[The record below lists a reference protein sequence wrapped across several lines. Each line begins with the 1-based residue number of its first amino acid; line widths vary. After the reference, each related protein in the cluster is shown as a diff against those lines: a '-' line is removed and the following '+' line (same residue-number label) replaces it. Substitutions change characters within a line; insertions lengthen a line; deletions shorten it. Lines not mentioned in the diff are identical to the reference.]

1 MSNLK
6 DLGVQRV
13 NNFYVVRSIDFEGK
27 PFQVRN
33 SEDPTV
39 VWGSY
44 ETKEDATEHIRAA
57 HIALQVNERFI
68 SFLAGISQDLGVSEE
83 EIRKLL

>member
-1 MSNLK
+1 MADLR
-6 DLGVQRV
+6 DLGVHRV
-13 NNFYVVRSIDFEGK
+13 NNFYVVRSIDLNGK

-33 SEDPTV
+33 SEDPSV

-44 ETKEDATEHIRAA
+44 ETKEEANDHIQTAFMS
-57 HIALQVNERFI
+57 LQVAERFADFLSDI
-68 SFLAGISQDLGVSEE
+68 SEDLGVEKE

>member
-1 MSNLK
+1 MT
-6 DLGVQRV
+6 DLRGLGIQRT
-13 NNFYVVRSIDFEGK
+13 NNFYVVRSIDFNGE

-39 VWGSY
+39 IWGSFK
-44 ETKEDATEHIRAA
+44 TKEEATDHILAA
-57 HIALQVNERFI
+57 YIKLQVNERYKV
-68 SFLAGISQDLGVSEE
+68 FLVDLADDLGLSEE